1 MCLECL
7 YPFLTLSFSILQ
19 LEQVN
24 PSDLSNDADPKFLA
38 EFYKNLKIL
47 SQDLYKKSVVASTNP
62 TAAFS
67 SPDRKAAAQ
76 KAKFKAQPSFSAK
89 DRDVLFSAQQAIA
102 EDGSAGATPGASG
115 AANAAVLGHSADHF
129 SAESLHDRM
138 RLYAQQGAIPMDFLD
153 RYTAGRGRGNT
164 TASEHDE

>member
-1 MCLECL
+1 MFTDNHISLMYAL
-7 YPFLTLSFSILQ
+7 NLF
-19 LEQVN
+19 EQVN

-62 TAAFS
+62 AAAYS
-67 SPDRKAAAQ
+67 SPERKAAAQ
-76 KAKFKAQPSFSAK
+76 KAGKFQAQPSFSSK
-89 DRDVLFSAQQAIA
+89 DRDVLLSAHQAA
-102 EDGSAGATPGASG
+102 EEASAGATPGANG
-115 AANAAVLGHSADHF
+115 AAHAAALGHSADHF

-153 RYTAGRGRGNT
+153 RYAAGRGRGNT
-164 TASEHDE
+164 VASEHDE